1 MSQHP
6 VRMKRR
12 VLEGFLGLVVLGA
25 LVVGTAGCGSSDISA
40 FSVGGHD
47 VSQSDVTD
55 DLKAL
60 RDNQVF
66 RQLAD
71 RDAAN
76 GGLVVSE
83 HPATVTSALSSA
95 WVTNMIQD
103 ELVQQAL
110 AKRGV
115 KVTADDRAAALSQAK
130 QDFGTAEAFNAFP
143 KFFRDEVVA
152 RRARALALATDAGAD
167 LTTQAGVNTLVDIL
181 VSTAKHAHVTVDP
194 RYGTWDQKRL
204 QVTAPRAPGAPT
216 VQTVNPSSGG

>member
-1 MSQHP
+1 
-6 VRMKRR
+6 MKQVHRKR
-12 VLEGFLGLVVLGA
+12 KFFEVVLGVVVLGA
-25 LVVGTAGCGSSDISA
+25 LVVGTTGCGSSDISA
-40 FSVGGHD
+40 FSVGGHE

-83 HPATVTSALSSA
+83 HPSTVTSALSSA

-103 ELVQQAL
+103 ELVKQAI

-115 KVTADDRAAALSQAK
+115 KVTADDRSAALAQAK
-130 QDFGTAEAFNAFP
+130 QDFGTAAAFDAFP
-143 KFFRDEVVA
+143 KFFRDEVVE
-152 RRARALALATDAGAD
+152 RRARALALASDAGAD
-167 LTTQAGVNTLVDIL
+167 LTTQEGVNALVDIL

-204 QVTAPRAPGAPT
+204 EVVAPRAPGAPT
-216 VQTVNPSSGG
+216 VQTVNPSTGG

>member
-1 MSQHP
+1 MTRKLIE
-6 VRMKRR
+6 V
-12 VLEGFLGLVVLGA
+12 VLGVVVLGA
-25 LVVGTAGCGSSDISA
+25 LVVGAAGCGSSDISA
-40 FSVGGHD
+40 FSVGGHE
-47 VSQSDVTD
+47 VSQSDVND

-83 HPATVTSALSSA
+83 HPNTVTSALSSA

-103 ELVQQAL
+103 ELVKQAL

-115 KVTADDRAAALSQAK
+115 KVTADERAAALSQAK
-130 QDFGTAEAFNAFP
+130 QDFGTEQAFNAFP

-152 RRARALALATDAGAD
+152 RRARALALASDAGAD
-167 LTTQAGVNTLVDIL
+167 LTTQEGINSLVDIL
-181 VSTAKHAHVTVDP
+181 VATARHAHVTVDP
-194 RYGTWDQKRL
+194 RYGTWNQKRL
-204 QVTAPRAPGAPT
+204 EVVAPRAPGAPK
-216 VQTVNPSSGG
+216 VRTVNPNTGG